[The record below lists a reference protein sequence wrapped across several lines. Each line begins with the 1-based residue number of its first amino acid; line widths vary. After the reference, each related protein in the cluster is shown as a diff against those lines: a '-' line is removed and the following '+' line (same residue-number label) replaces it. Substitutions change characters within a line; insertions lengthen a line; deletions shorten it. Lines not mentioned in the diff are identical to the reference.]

1 MYNIFTFLVFRM
13 GRNSALIGAR
23 RTTNGQQ
30 WLDINLRF
38 VLCYVMLCC
47 VVLCC
52 VVLLLCCDVVVLCC
66 AVLCYVMLCYVML
79 CYVMLCYVVLCCVVL
94 CCVVR
99 FVSLGC
105 SQEFPF
111 GLVLPLAGFPDIRCA
126 GTALHFLNMSL
137 QPCSFIN

>member
-1 MYNIFTFLVFRM
+1 MLILKTVKNALLMYNIFTFLVFRM

-52 VVLLLCCDVVVLCC
+52 VMLCC
-66 AVLCYVMLCYVML
+66 AF
-79 CYVMLCYVVLCCVVL
+79 
-94 CCVVR
+94 R
-99 FVSLGC
+99 VSGL
-105 SQEFPF
+105 FPRISIW
-111 GLVLPLAGFPDIRCA
+111 L
-126 GTALHFLNMSL
+126 
-137 QPCSFIN
+137 SFTFSRLS